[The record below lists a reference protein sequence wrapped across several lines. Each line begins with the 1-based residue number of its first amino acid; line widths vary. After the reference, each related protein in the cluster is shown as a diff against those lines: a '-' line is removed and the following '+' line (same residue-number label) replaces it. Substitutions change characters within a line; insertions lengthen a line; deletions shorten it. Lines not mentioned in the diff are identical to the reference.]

1 MTITTQRAFHLFKIL
16 VRLMLSI
23 FCSILNKK
31 KTLLWLFMEVI
42 INPTELNI
50 YVIYVQS
57 VPFWNI
63 RRAIEQLQSFC
74 TITLAF
80 SYSHYFVS
88 FQWTKNKYNLSI
100 HCNLG
105 HGRKKKGVGGSI
117 LGMCLFSVTCE
128 RCDIK
133 AGKEKKKAHVANFND
148 FLYFFFFFWFLFF
161 CRSAWTTATEVHAI
175 YYIHIRHY
183 LLQKGPLTCIREY
196 IPTYTR

>member
-1 MTITTQRAFHLFKIL
+1 MIVHGGDNQSYRASWIYNIRTIRPISEHSASNWAAAVFLHNHPRVFLFAL
-16 VRLMLSI
+16 LCFVSM
-23 FCSILNKK
+23 NKK
-31 KTLLWLFMEVI
+31 K
-42 INPTELNI
+42 
-50 YVIYVQS
+50 YD
-57 VPFWNI
+57 
-63 RRAIEQLQSFC
+63 
-74 TITLAF
+74 
-80 SYSHYFVS
+80 
-88 FQWTKNKYNLSI
+88 LSI